1 MKKIKKV
8 NMDGLKDSQKKMLS
22 KHSKHHTI
30 KHMQEMIA
38 LMRQGKTFKQSHN
51 IAMDKVGM

>member
-1 MKKIKKV
+1 
-8 NMDGLKDSQKKMLS
+8 MDGLKDSQKKMLS

-30 KHMQEMIA
+30 KHMKQMIA

-51 IAMDKVGM
+51 IAMDKVGE